1 MHPIAKRRRVEY
13 EGKSRCRSVDH
24 YEKIKTISEGTYGVV
39 YKAKCRDTG
48 EIVALKRLKLDT
60 RVRNKA
66 GFPHYAL
73 REIQTL
79 FRIEHQNVLGIKEV
93 VVGKSL
99 AQMFLV
105 MEFMEHEVKS
115 LVAAKSD
122 YFSQSEVK
130 CLLLQLLRGVNAL
143 HSRWIVHRDL
153 KTSNLLMNNQGILKI
168 ADLGLARKF
177 ESPLLEYTKNV
188 ITLWYRPPELLLG
201 CEKYSSAVD
210 MWSVGC
216 IFAELLTK
224 KPLFEGAQNEIEQIT
239 KIFELVG
246 SPTLENWPTHMELP
260 YMQKFSWKYFPPGKL
275 RERFC
280 RAAHLSLGTFLTQ
293 KGYDLL
299 SRLLSID
306 PSSRITAEEALTH
319 PWFDEPP
326 RPQDPGMI
334 SLTLPHYYGDTHR
347 E

>member
-1 MHPIAKRRRVEY
+1 
-13 EGKSRCRSVDH
+13 
-24 YEKIKTISEGTYGVV
+24 V
-39 YKAKCRDTG
+39 YKAKCKATG
-48 EIVALKRLKLDT
+48 EIVALKRLKLDH
-60 RVRNKA
+60 RIREKS

-79 FRIEHQNVLGIKEV
+79 FIVDHPNVLGIREI
-93 VVGKSL
+93 VVGKNL
-99 AQMFLV
+99 THMYMV

-115 LVAAKSD
+115 LMAAKPD

-130 CLLLQLLRGVNAL
+130 CLLLQLLRGVYAL
-143 HSRWIVHRDL
+143 HSKWIFHRDL
-153 KTSNLLMNNQGILKI
+153 KTSNLLMDNQGVLKI

-177 ESPLLEYTKNV
+177 ESPLQPYTKNV
-188 ITLWYRPPELLLG
+188 VTLWYRPPELLLG

-224 KPLFEGAQNEIEQIT
+224 KALFEGAQNEIEQIT

-246 SPTLENWPTHMELP
+246 SPTLENWPSHMDLP

-275 RERFC
+275 REQFC
-280 RAAHLSLGTFLTQ
+280 RAAHLSMGTFLTQ
-293 KGYDLL
+293 KGFDLL
-299 SRLLSID
+299 SRLLSLD
-306 PSSRITAEEALTH
+306 PSSRITAKEALEH

-326 RPQDPGMI
+326 KPQDPGMI